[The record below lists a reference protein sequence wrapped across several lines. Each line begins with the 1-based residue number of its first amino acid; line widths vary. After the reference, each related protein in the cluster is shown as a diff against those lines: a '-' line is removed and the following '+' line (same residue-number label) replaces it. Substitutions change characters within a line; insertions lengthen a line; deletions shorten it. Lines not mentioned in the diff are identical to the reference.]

1 MLRPTAPP
9 PLPDGVSPERD
20 EPRRAR
26 LADTRTALSQSLLPW
41 ALTRVITLLA
51 LAFARFEVKT
61 LHPRDA
67 KAVAS
72 SQAGLL
78 GADAGWYRSIAA
90 QGYGISHQSLRF
102 FPLLPGLT
110 HLVHVVTAI
119 PIGVI
124 LIGSTTVFS
133 LAATALIFE
142 LARREIGDVG
152 AARRTI
158 WLFSLAPSAFVLVMG
173 YSESLFI
180 FLAAVTFLC
189 LRRRW
194 WWWAALSGFLAATAR
209 PIGFLLVLP
218 AAIEAFR
225 TWRGTE
231 VADRAARVAAVVA
244 PLLGLLAYLSWVAAR
259 FGGFFSPIRLQ
270 RSAVPASVSEDPFV
284 NLVHDVH
291 GLLDGAHIGSGLHIP
306 WIVLAIALCVVAAR
320 KLPACYSVFAIAVV
334 ASGLASTNFESFE
347 RYALSAFPLFIGAS
361 MLLRSKRVEVSV
373 YTLSAVAL
381 FGYALLAFLG
391 AYVP

>member
-1 MLRPTAPP
+1 MLRPTVPP
-9 PLPDGVSPERD
+9 PLPDGVSPERVD
-20 EPRRAR
+20 SRNSR
-26 LADTRTALSQSLLPW
+26 LAVARTALSQSLLPW

-61 LHPRDA
+61 LHVRDA

-72 SQAGLL
+72 SRAGLL
-78 GADAGWYRSIAA
+78 GADAGWYRTIAT
-90 QGYGISHQSLRF
+90 QGYGVSHQSLRF

-110 HLVHVVTAI
+110 HLLHVVTAI

-124 LIGSTTVFS
+124 LIGTTTVFS
-133 LAATALIFE
+133 LVATALIFE
-142 LARREIGDVG
+142 LARSELGDVG
-152 AARRTI
+152 AARRTV

-180 FLAAVTFLC
+180 LLAAVTFLC
-189 LRRRW
+189 LRRGW
-194 WWWAALSGFLAATAR
+194 WWWAAVPGFLAATAR

-225 TWRGTE
+225 TWRGTG
-231 VADRAARVAAVVA
+231 VADRVARVAAVAA

-259 FGGFFSPIRLQ
+259 FGGFLSPIRLQ
-270 RSAVPASVSEDPFV
+270 RNAVPASVSEDPFV
-284 NLVHDVH
+284 NLARDLH

-306 WIVLAIALCVVAAR
+306 WIALAIALCIVAVR
-320 KLPACYSVFAIAVV
+320 RLPASYSAFAIAVV
-334 ASGLASTNFESFE
+334 VSGLASTNFESFE

-391 AYVP
+391 AYIP